1 MKLLLD
7 ESLPR
12 DLRLH
17 LPGHE
22 VVTVPQRGWAAKQN
36 GELLELASAEFD
48 AFVTA
53 DQNLEQQQNLLTLP
67 VAVVVLVAPS
77 NRIADLLPLIPNLL
91 LVLPKLEPREFV
103 RVTA

>member
-22 VVTVPQRGWAAKQN
+22 VVTVPQRGWAARQN
-36 GELLELASAEFD
+36 GELLELAAPEFD

-53 DQNLEQQQNLLTLP
+53 DQSLEHQQNVASLP
-67 VAVVVLVAPS
+67 IAVVVLVAPS
-77 NRIADLLPLIPNLL
+77 NRLADLLPLIPNLL
-91 LVLPKLEPREFV
+91 RALARLEPRKLL
-103 RVTA
+103 RVSA